1 MQLKKP
7 SRRQVIR
14 ISVAL
19 IPLIFI
25 LILCSRKDSR
35 IQVTACT
42 VATCE
47 IVESIPADGR
57 IRPQT
62 EIAISPEV
70 SGEIVAI
77 RCREGEEVQTGDT
90 LVQIRPDVYL
100 SLVERAAATLGTTRA
115 ELQQQSARTRQAKS
129 ILERKTKLFYSSA
142 ISRSELESAQADYE
156 IACSQLSSARYGV
169 QSAEAALREARDNLA
184 KTVIC
189 APCKGTVTRLD
200 IQTGERVVGTSQM
213 AGTELLRIADLSR
226 MEIVTQVGENDIVK
240 MHIGDSVSIS
250 VDAFAGREF
259 SGIVSRMAN
268 SVKKNA
274 AGIGQVT
281 NFEVGI
287 AILREDRLL
296 SARDVELRPG
306 MSATVHIIT
315 MRKSGILTVP
325 LESIFTRGGEMYVW
339 TMEEGSVHSRKITT
353 GIQGIRSIEV
363 TSGLAEGETVVT
375 APWQAITQDLR
386 ERMKV
391 RCNMQ
396 NENEQSDTY
405 PFGNE
410 R

>member
-7 SRRQVIR
+7 NRRQSIR
-14 ISVAL
+14 MAAVL

-25 LILCSRKDSR
+25 IILCTRKDGR
-35 IQVTACT
+35 PIITACM
-42 VATCE
+42 VMTCD

-57 IRPQT
+57 IRPQM

-70 SGEIVAI
+70 SGEIVGI
-77 RCREGEEVQTGDT
+77 RCREGEQVQAGDT

-100 SLVERAAATLGTTRA
+100 SLVERAAASLGTTRA
-115 ELQQQSARTRQAKS
+115 ELQQQTARTRQAKS

-189 APCKGTVTRLD
+189 APAGGTVTRLD
-200 IQTGERVVGTSQM
+200 IQLGERVVGTSQM

-240 MHIGDSVSIS
+240 MHLGDSVSIS
-250 VDAFAGREF
+250 VDAFPGREF
-259 SGIVSRMAN
+259 HGIVNRMAN

-287 AILREDRLL
+287 AILPE
-296 SARDVELRPG
+296 AGQTAEAAELRPG
-306 MSATVHIIT
+306 MSASVHIIT
-315 MRKSGILTVP
+315 MRKTGILTVP
-325 LESIFTRGGEMYVW
+325 IESVFTRDGEMHVW

-353 GIQGIRSIEV
+353 GIQGIRAIEV

-375 APWQAITQDLR
+375 GPWQAVTQDLG
-386 ERMKV
+386 EGMKV
-391 RCNMQ
+391 RCDYI
-396 NENEQSDTY
+396 E
-405 PFGNE
+405 
-410 R
+410 